1 MSRCNNITIQLT
13 CPGPTFI
20 PTHRFAPRFARR
32 FAHRFPLTPHLLY
45 PYDTLAL
52 VYCDPEE
59 DPVVWDYRARRFL
72 RKHTSGC
79 RSGAIALVFVCH
91 WRQAHEVDLVLRSFA
106 NAYTLPIDRCCTI
119 WFDSPEIQQI
129 VQRFSGTVRVVDQP
143 VSMVDIIR
151 SRGRYPHHNSC
162 RC

>member
-1 MSRCNNITIQLT
+1 MSRCNNNITIQLACPVPT
-13 CPGPTFI
+13 CTPPF
-20 PTHRFAPRFARR
+20 PHR
-32 FAHRFPLTPHLLY
+32 FAHRWPLSPPLLVY

-72 RKHTSGC
+72 RKHTSDC

-91 WRQAHEVDLVLRSFA
+91 WRQAHEVDLVLRAFA
-106 NAYTLPIDRCCTI
+106 NAHTLPIDRCCTI
-119 WFDSPEIQQI
+119 WFDSPEVQQI